1 MPRKK
6 RSDRVTIP
14 PKIATRAGR
23 ELREQ
28 RKRRDAGI
36 VGDGNEAAVLLGKRR
51 AALMTE
57 EEWSEHCRKAS
68 RAYWDSMNPKQR
80 RIEIMR
86 RIEARRRNRRA
97 RLRAKLGKEEE

>member
-6 RSDRVTIP
+6 RSDRPAVP

-28 RKRRDAGI
+28 RVRKEARIPGEAS
-36 VGDGNEAAVLLGKRR
+36 EAAILLGKRR

-57 EEWSEHCRKAS
+57 EEWREHCRKAS
-68 RAYWDSMNPKQR
+68 RSYWDSMTPKQR
-80 RIEIMR
+80 RIEILR
-86 RIEARRRNRRA
+86 RVAVRRKNRLA
-97 RLRAKLGKEEE
+97 RLRAKLGRGE